1 MIEFCR
7 SMVRPIV
14 TFIFAAVIAQVIVEQ
29 IPIPEY
35 QWLVLVIPIGWWFR
49 DRTIA
54 HNKKKPEKEK

>member
-1 MIEFCR
+1 
-7 SMVRPIV
+7 MVRPII

-35 QWLVLVIPIGWWFR
+35 QWLILVIPIGWWFR

-54 HNKKKPEKEK
+54 HSKKKLKKEE

>member
-1 MIEFCR
+1 
-7 SMVRPIV
+7 MVRPIV
-14 TFIFAAVIAQVIVEQ
+14 TFIFAGVIAQVIVEQ

-54 HNKKKPEKEK
+54 HSKKKLEKEK

>member
-14 TFIFAAVIAQVIVEQ
+14 TVIFAGVIAQIIVEQ

-54 HNKKKPEKEK
+54 HSKKKLKKEE